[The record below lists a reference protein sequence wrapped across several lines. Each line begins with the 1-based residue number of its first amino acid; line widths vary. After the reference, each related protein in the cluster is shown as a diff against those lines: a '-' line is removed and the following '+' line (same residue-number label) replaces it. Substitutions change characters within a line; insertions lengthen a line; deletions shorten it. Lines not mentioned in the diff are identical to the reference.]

1 MSCDDSGGVPLLN
14 WIQQRRLQRN
24 DNTGGDDNDYL
35 MLQLRIACSL
45 ADQICTAEEEAGL
58 LPTPSSDWIN
68 SITVYLQANNSEE
81 DKHQWKDDSNSS
93 DSVGS
98 LDPKSDDNFNV
109 EDIFNELIHED
120 ESLAAVTEGAIDNH
134 TQEVLAGDSNCIRVE
149 MLPSLFCANNEE
161 EAVIKKSMV
170 QRIIHSLA
178 IVFYELFSGGERPP
192 PAAAAAAQSSQT
204 NNETTADP
212 SQLRFD
218 NLDPLPFDESV
229 SIDVGEELGR
239 ILNTDDNPSGGGD
252 IEVDNLSNQA
262 PRKKRAQI
270 DVSSVE
276 PLKAKGLPLALCD
289 LIANMLGCING
300 NINEVDAYQN
310 ISEVRDDLQL
320 MLDKPAIYLYDQDML
335 LFSNAG
341 GLQFGE
347 TMFGRNAELSS
358 MKDAYRRSVSD
369 DNELVTIISGPSG
382 SGKTLLAYEFG
393 NHVILDG
400 GMFLSGKFDQLQQG
414 KPFSALASAFNQHCD
429 ILLQNSVLAPTRE
442 KFANEV
448 KSSLGS
454 DAYLLAILI
463 PNLATI
469 LGLQVFDN
477 ITHDIDC
484 INAQK
489 RLQYLL
495 CCFVDVMCSV
505 FTAPVALFLDDL
517 QWADAASIAAV
528 NQLIYSAGVSSQNTR
543 FFFLGCYRAE
553 EEINEDHPV
562 SKLLWNVDALSVGC
576 IHVKLDYMEEDTLN
590 MMVSET
596 LHLSP
601 RITRPLSS
609 VIYHKTKGNP
619 LFISRLMASLS
630 KEGLLRLNLS
640 RRRWEWDL
648 DKIRC
653 QKLPD
658 DVAKFLTQSIEALPE
673 DVKSSLF
680 VLSCFGAW
688 SNVSLIELLDRSL
701 DLKLLDNLDIA
712 VDEGLL
718 DKRNG
723 QYRFCHDRIQEAAYK
738 MIEPQYQCLR
748 HFKYGMELAQ
758 VSQLIY
764 GDNYLFTAVNQL
776 NLGGPKAVQEDGDY
790 VKVANLNLKAGK
802 KAIGMSDYVT
812 AYRYFDHGI
821 TFLRKKH
828 WEEHY
833 GLSLELYDL
842 AAKCALANGDVDML
856 NLLSQQVLMKGRS
869 FQDKL
874 NMRYLTTCAL
884 AKSSKL
890 PEAISKGVEILSQ
903 LGITLPQTSMESCI
917 RDTKYLL
924 ANYSDDGILNTRQM
938 TDPNMIMAMKF
949 LGKLIRR
956 MTQIMP
962 KSVASVTQIIIQL
975 SLLHGMSPV
984 SPIGFAHFGSIIA
997 KLGDIRG
1004 GYHYVK
1010 LALSLLDKVG
1020 SRESA
1025 GEVICFATNVRTYLE
1040 PLQSVL
1046 ESFNDGYTAAM
1057 TSGDVG
1063 MAAVNRAMATA
1074 VSFYSSANLQTM
1086 REKYAKMIEMM
1097 EKRKQMI
1104 FLVQN
1109 LSTQRSIFRLV
1120 GSEEKQKY
1128 VIEEQTIIARNN
1140 SVLRTYCFQKAYISF
1155 IFRSYDDTKIASES
1169 YFACSETTWANLL
1182 IHHAPQTFYIGLI
1195 SFWVARKSREEQQ
1208 QQQQQQ
1214 WYQRGNK
1221 SKLELKHWAESSRWN
1236 FEHKWYL
1243 LEAEEAFCNS
1253 EFESAK
1259 FFYEKAISSATDH
1272 KVRLVRAELCLL
1284 Y

>member
-1 MSCDDSGGVPLLN
+1 
-14 WIQQRRLQRN
+14 
-24 DNTGGDDNDYL
+24 
-35 MLQLRIACSL
+35 
-45 ADQICTAEEEAGL
+45 
-58 LPTPSSDWIN
+58 
-68 SITVYLQANNSEE
+68 
-81 DKHQWKDDSNSS
+81 
-93 DSVGS
+93 
-98 LDPKSDDNFNV
+98 
-109 EDIFNELIHED
+109 
-120 ESLAAVTEGAIDNH
+120 
-134 TQEVLAGDSNCIRVE
+134 
-149 MLPSLFCANNEE
+149 
-161 EAVIKKSMV
+161 
-170 QRIIHSLA
+170 
-178 IVFYELFSGGERPP
+178 
-192 PAAAAAAQSSQT
+192 
-204 NNETTADP
+204 
-212 SQLRFD
+212 
-218 NLDPLPFDESV
+218 
-229 SIDVGEELGR
+229 
-239 ILNTDDNPSGGGD
+239 
-252 IEVDNLSNQA
+252 
-262 PRKKRAQI
+262 
-270 DVSSVE
+270 
-276 PLKAKGLPLALCD
+276 
-289 LIANMLGCING
+289 
-300 NINEVDAYQN
+300 
-310 ISEVRDDLQL
+310 
-320 MLDKPAIYLYDQDML
+320 
-335 LFSNAG
+335 
-341 GLQFGE
+341 
-347 TMFGRNAELSS
+347 
-358 MKDAYRRSVSD
+358 
-369 DNELVTIISGPSG
+369 
-382 SGKTLLAYEFG
+382 
-393 NHVILDG
+393 
-400 GMFLSGKFDQLQQG
+400 
-414 KPFSALASAFNQHCD
+414 
-429 ILLQNSVLAPTRE
+429 
-442 KFANEV
+442 
-448 KSSLGS
+448 
-454 DAYLLAILI
+454 
-463 PNLATI
+463 
-469 LGLQVFDN
+469 
-477 ITHDIDC
+477 
-484 INAQK
+484 
-489 RLQYLL
+489 
-495 CCFVDVMCSV
+495 MCSV
-505 FTAPVALFLDDL
+505 FAAPVALFLDDL

-528 NQLIYSAGVSSQNTR
+528 NQLISSAGVSSQSTR

-553 EEINEDHPV
+553 EEISEDHPV
-562 SKLLWNVDALSVGC
+562 SKLLCNVDAFSVGC
-576 IHVKLDYMEEDTLN
+576 THVKLEYMEEDTLN
-590 MMVSET
+590 MMVSDT

-688 SNVSLIELLDRSL
+688 SNVSLLELLDRSL
-701 DLKLLDNLDIA
+701 NQNLLDNLDIA
-712 VDEGLL
+712 ADEGLL

-738 MIEPQYQCLR
+738 MTEPQYQCLR

-764 GDNYLFTAVNQL
+764 GDDYLFTAVNQL

-802 KAIGMSDYVT
+802 KALEMSDYVT

-842 AAKCALANGDVDML
+842 AAKCALAKGDVDVL

-884 AKSSKL
+884 ANSKL
-890 PEAISKGVEILSQ
+890 PEAIAKGVEILSQ
-903 LGITLPQTSMESCI
+903 LGIRLPQTSMESCI

-924 ANYSDDGILNTRQM
+924 ANYSDDEILNTRQM

-949 LGKLIRR
+949 LGKLIRG

-975 SLLHGMSPV
+975 SLLYGMSPV
-984 SPIGFAHFGSIIA
+984 SPIGFVHFGSIIA

-1025 GEVICFATNVRTYLE
+1025 GEVICFGTNVRAYLE

-1046 ESFNDGYTAAM
+1046 EYFNDGYTAAM
-1057 TSGDVG
+1057 TSGDVN
-1063 MAAVNRAMATA
+1063 MAMINKIFYDGT
-1074 VSFYSSANLQTM
+1074 SFFSSTNLQTM
-1086 REKYAKMIEMM
+1086 QEKYAKLIEMM
-1097 EKRKQMI
+1097 EETKQMI
-1104 FLVQN
+1104 FLVMHQPI
-1109 LSTQRSIFRLV
+1109 QRSIFKLV

-1128 VIEEQTIIARNN
+1128 IIEEQNIIARNN
-1140 SVLRTYCFQKAYISF
+1140 SALRSYCFQKAYISF
-1155 IFRSYDDTKIASES
+1155 IFRSFDDTKIASES

-1182 IHHAPQTFYIGLI
+1182 LNHAPHTFYIGLI

-1208 QQQQQQ
+1208 QQ
-1214 WYQRGNK
+1214 WYQRGNT
-1221 SKLELKHWAESSRWN
+1221 SKLALKQWAESSRWN

-1272 KVRLVRAELCLL
+1272 KFINEEAMACELAGHFYLGLGETVESMKHFLRAHERYKEWGALGKCEFLFKFL
-1284 Y
+1284 EAIYDDININSGAAFSLQQTSTTDEP

>member
-1 MSCDDSGGVPLLN
+1 MCG
-14 WIQQRRLQRN
+14 
-24 DNTGGDDNDYL
+24 
-35 MLQLRIACSL
+35 
-45 ADQICTAEEEAGL
+45 AG
-58 LPTPSSDWIN
+58 
-68 SITVYLQANNSEE
+68 A
-81 DKHQWKDDSNSS
+81 
-93 DSVGS
+93 
-98 LDPKSDDNFNV
+98 
-109 EDIFNELIHED
+109 
-120 ESLAAVTEGAIDNH
+120 
-134 TQEVLAGDSNCIRVE
+134 
-149 MLPSLFCANNEE
+149 
-161 EAVIKKSMV
+161 
-170 QRIIHSLA
+170 
-178 IVFYELFSGGERPP
+178 
-192 PAAAAAAQSSQT
+192 
-204 NNETTADP
+204 
-212 SQLRFD
+212 
-218 NLDPLPFDESV
+218 
-229 SIDVGEELGR
+229 
-239 ILNTDDNPSGGGD
+239 
-252 IEVDNLSNQA
+252 
-262 PRKKRAQI
+262 
-270 DVSSVE
+270 VSSVE

-300 NINEVDAYQN
+300 NLSGGDAYQN

-320 MLDKPAIYLYDQDML
+320 MLDKPAIYLYDQDMIL
-335 LFSNAG
+335 LSNAG

-358 MKDAYRRSVSD
+358 MKDAYRRSVSG
-369 DNELVTIISGPSG
+369 DNELVSIISGPSG

-429 ILLQNSVLAPTRE
+429 ILLQNSALAPTRE

-448 KSSLGS
+448 KSSLGR

-477 ITHDIDC
+477 ITHDIDHD
-484 INAQK
+484 NAQK

-495 CCFVDVMCSV
+495 CRFVDVMCSV

-528 NQLIYSAGVSSQNTR
+528 NQLIYSAGVSSQSTR

-553 EEINEDHPV
+553 EEISEDHPV

-576 IHVKLDYMEEDTLN
+576 THVKLDYMEEDTLN
-590 MMVSET
+590 MMVSDT

-658 DVAKFLTQSIEALPE
+658 DVAKFLMQSIEALPE
-673 DVKSSLF
+673 DVKSSMF

-688 SNVSLIELLDRSL
+688 SNVSLLELLDRSL
-701 DLKLLDNLDIA
+701 DQKLLDNLDIA
-712 VDEGLL
+712 AEEGLI
-718 DKRNG
+718 DKRDG

-738 MIEPQYQCLR
+738 MTEPKYQCLR

-764 GDNYLFTAVNQL
+764 GDAYLFTAVNQL

-802 KAIGMSDYVT
+802 KALEMSDYVT
-812 AYRYFDHGI
+812 AYKYFDHGI

-842 AAKCALANGDVDML
+842 AAKCALAKGDVDML

-884 AKSSKL
+884 ASSSKL
-890 PEAISKGVEILSQ
+890 PEAIAKGVEILSQ
-903 LGITLPQTSMESCI
+903 LGITLPQMSMESCI

-924 ANYSDDGILNTRQM
+924 ANYSDDEILNTRQM
-938 TDPNMIMAMKF
+938 TDPNMIMSMKF
-949 LGKLIRR
+949 LGKLIRG

-975 SLLHGMSPV
+975 SLLHGMSTV
-984 SPIGFAHFGSIIA
+984 SPIGFVHFGSIIA

-1025 GEVICFATNVRTYLE
+1025 GEVICVGTHVRTYLE

-1046 ESFNDGYTAAM
+1046 EYFNDGYTAAM
-1057 TSGDVG
+1057 TSGDVH
-1063 MAAVNRAMATA
+1063 MAVINRAQTECT
-1074 VSFYSSANLQTM
+1074 SFYSGANLQTM
-1086 REKYAKMIEMM
+1086 REKYAKMMEMM
-1097 EKRKQMI
+1097 EETKQVVI
-1104 FLVQN
+1104 LVRHKAF
-1109 LSTQRSIFRLV
+1109 QRSILRLV

-1128 VIEEQTIIARNN
+1128 VIEEQNIIARNN
-1140 SVLRTYCFQKAYISF
+1140 SVLRSYCFQKAYISF
-1155 IFRSYDDTKIASES
+1155 IFRSFDDTKIASES
-1169 YFACSETTWANLL
+1169 YFACSETTWANLGFL
-1182 IHHAPQTFYIGLI
+1182 HAAHTFYIGLI

-1208 QQQQQQ
+1208 QQ
-1214 WYQRGNK
+1214 WYQRGSK
-1221 SKLELKHWAESSRWN
+1221 SKLALKQWAESSRWN
-1236 FEHKWYL
+1236 FENKWYL

-1272 KVRLVRAELCLL
+1272 KVRLV
-1284 Y
+1284 